1 MSKNED
7 GSRILIKERV
17 KIKERNEEEEV
28 KWMVWI

>member
-17 KIKERNEEEEV
+17 KIKERNEEEV